1 MNPPLK
7 LAPTPKHFQKDSEI
21 SLLINLQNLIK
32 LMLGASK
39 MVGEQCRN
47 KKKGVED
54 ISLHKNLK
62 KQHKLVCLKSWK
74 LEDQIEIYKY
84 HFGKTEHYIDVR
96 ERHAEFLEDHEVLM
110 EAFFGWIETSGDQ

>member
-21 SLLINLQNLIK
+21 SLLINLRDLIK
-32 LMLGASK
+32 LMLRASE
-39 MVGEQCRN
+39 MVGEQSRN
-47 KKKGVED
+47 KKNGFED

-84 HFGKTEHYIDVR
+84 HFGETEHYIDVC
-96 ERHAEFLEDHEVLM
+96 ERHAEFLEEHETLINQ
-110 EAFFGWIETSGDQ
+110 FFEWIEVGDE

>member
-21 SLLINLQNLIK
+21 SLLINLRDLIK
-32 LMLGASK
+32 LMLRASE
-39 MVGEQCRN
+39 MVGEQSRN
-47 KKKGVED
+47 KKNGFED

-84 HFGKTEHYIDVR
+84 HFGETEHYIDVCK
-96 ERHAEFLEDHEVLM
+96 RHAEFLEDHEVLM
-110 EAFFGWIETSGDQ
+110 EAFFGWIETGGDQ